1 MWGHI
6 DSDFA
11 QDLDDQKSISGYTF
25 NLGSGTISWSSKK
38 QVTVAGSSTE
48 AEYVTTDHAMKEAM
62 WLHTLLSLL
71 SHPQPGPM
79 LIQCDNMGGISLIKN
94 PVFHMHTK
102 HINVKHHYVQD
113 RYKLKE
119 ITFEYVPTVDNS
131 TDIFTKG
138 LDCPKHWKFLSMLG
152 LESKPNLKNSPSP

>member
-102 HINVKHHYVQD
+102 HINVKHHYV
-113 RYKLKE
+113 
-119 ITFEYVPTVDNS
+119 
-131 TDIFTKG
+131 
-138 LDCPKHWKFLSMLG
+138 
-152 LESKPNLKNSPSP
+152 